1 MSYQTSCC
9 SIFDGEAMLRLLSYF
24 LVFTLMVAFGPYLK
38 AQTAKELKEKEEA
51 IRQSMLQI
59 SRQLGVTCNTCHNT
73 NNFKSSEKPLFQI
86 ASFHMKI
93 TQQLIDSG
101 FNGKEGQPKADC
113 YMCHRGQLK
122 PDFKEKILTDKKK

>member
-1 MSYQTSCC
+1 MRPLF
-9 SIFDGEAMLRLLSYF
+9 IFFLSA
-24 LVFTLMVAFGPYLK
+24 LVLFAKNSLQ

-73 NNFKSSEKPLFQI
+73 SNFKSNEKPLFQV
-86 ASFHMKI
+86 AAFHMKI

-122 PDFKEKILTDKKK
+122 PDFKEKILTDKKN